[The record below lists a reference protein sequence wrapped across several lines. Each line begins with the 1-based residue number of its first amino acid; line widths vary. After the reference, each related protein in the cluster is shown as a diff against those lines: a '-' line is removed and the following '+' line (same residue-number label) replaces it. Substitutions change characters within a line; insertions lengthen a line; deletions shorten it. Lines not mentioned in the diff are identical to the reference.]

1 MQHGDCNTET
11 WRNVKKIG
19 CLLGNSE
26 DIIRSKQ
33 LAKSSMKKLQ
43 AVWLRRDHIS
53 EEKWLKLFNCLV
65 LSILL
70 YHCSIWGLA
79 KKNEKMLDSLHR

>member
-1 MQHGDCNTET
+1 MQRGDCNTET

-26 DIIRSKQ
+26 DIIRRKQ

-53 EEKWLKLFNCLV
+53 KEKRLKLFNYLV

-70 YHCSIWGLA
+70 YNCSTWGLT
-79 KKNEKMLDSLHR
+79 KEDENMLDSFHQ

>member
-53 EEKWLKLFNCLV
+53 EEK
-65 LSILL
+65 
-70 YHCSIWGLA
+70 
-79 KKNEKMLDSLHR
+79 